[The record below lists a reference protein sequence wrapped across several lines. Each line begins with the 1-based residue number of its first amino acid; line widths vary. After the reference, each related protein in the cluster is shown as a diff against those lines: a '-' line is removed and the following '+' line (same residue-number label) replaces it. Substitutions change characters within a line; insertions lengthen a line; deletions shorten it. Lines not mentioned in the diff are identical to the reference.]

1 MVFLR
6 RRPIERPAFFAAKHS
21 DCSDQRKLNIMRPRV
36 VKVDDRPFL
45 QRRSLLGENISNGNW
60 IVSSVL
66 LLVGGGAI
74 QQGWIMAAVG
84 LGVAGALAIVWNP
97 AVAKTATVVGVWL
110 VAGGVS
116 AWGFGLVCNSA
127 FGSPAIGHV
136 IGLVI
141 AIGGI
146 VFTID

>member
-1 MVFLR
+1 
-6 RRPIERPAFFAAKHS
+6 
-21 DCSDQRKLNIMRPRV
+21 MRIRA
-36 VKVDDRPFL
+36 VKVDDRHFWK
-45 QRRSLLGENISNGNW
+45 RRSFLGENISNGNW
-60 IVSSVL
+60 IIATIL
-66 LLVGGGAI
+66 LLSGGGAL
-74 QQGWIMAAVG
+74 QQGWIIAAIG
-84 LGVAGALAIVWNP
+84 LGVAGALSIVWNP
-97 AVAKTATVVGVWL
+97 AVAKTATIVGAWL

-116 AWGFGLVCNSA
+116 AFGLGLVCNSA